1 MQSIFVLNTQ
11 KKNKKGVD
19 TLNKDIISFDLGC
32 NFDYKLFDLID
43 KYDEK
48 HSIKSFFGKLK
59 FDGLPG
65 GRAASIIPN
74 FTFDQLKDYVDECK
88 KRDIDF
94 NYLINPLSL
103 DQDELDPVI
112 GKKLRDFLHTAYDIG
127 IRSFTLNSPILVKYA
142 KNEFKDIFITLGLY
156 AYPTTIQHIE
166 YWRSWGIDEITLD
179 HSFNRKFDLLKKLMT
194 QYKDSDLH
202 LRVIANNL
210 CLKEC
215 PFRLAHGSFTGH
227 SDPNCTSMDYTLI
240 NCAYKKVTQPTAL
253 LTSEWIRPEDVHY
266 YRELCEETG
275 YDKFSL
281 KLVDRTRTTDFLER
295 VIKAYMTEHFD
306 GNLLQILN
314 WPESKNIVSIT
325 GGGDMSNLGMVV
337 PPSAGGAPQGMT
349 IPPMAGPPQ
358 GMPMGGPQGGPPQG
372 MPMGGPQ
379 GGPPQGMP
387 MGGPQ
392 GGPPMGMPM
401 GGPQGGPP
409 MGMPMGGPPKG
420 MPPFRFMDKL
430 KPEAMMT
437 YGRTMSFPNI
447 YIDNR
452 KLDGFLEHFVKDYNC
467 DKTLC
472 ANNILADG
480 ETAPNM
486 CAHCSGWAKKAI
498 SYNEQEVAQWKA
510 LAESVLR
517 GIETGSIYRQD

>member
-1 MQSIFVLNTQ
+1 M
-11 KKNKKGVD
+11 
-19 TLNKDIISFDLGC
+19 NKDIISFDLGC
-32 NFDYKLFDLID
+32 NFDYKLFELID

-48 HSIKSFFGKLK
+48 HAIKSFFGKLK
-59 FDGLPG
+59 FDGLSG
-65 GRAASIIPN
+65 GRAASIVPN
-74 FTFDQLKDYVDECK
+74 FTFDQLQEYVQECK

-103 DQDELDPVI
+103 DQDEINPSVS
-112 GKKLRDFLHTAYDIG
+112 KKIHDFMHTAYDIG
-127 IRSFTLNSPILVKYA
+127 IRSFTLNSPILIKYA
-142 KNEFKDIFITLGLY
+142 KSEFKDIFITLGLY

-166 YWRSWGIDEITLD
+166 YWRSWGVDEITLD
-179 HSFNRKFDLLKKLMT
+179 HSFNRKFGLLKKLMA

-240 NCAYKKVTQPTAL
+240 NCAYKKVSQPTAL
-253 LTSEWIRPEDVHY
+253 LTSEWIRPEDIHY

-295 VIKAYMTEHFD
+295 VIKAYMTEHYD

-325 GGGDMSNLGMVV
+325 GGGNGAALGMPVPPSPEDAPKDFVV
-337 PPSAGGAPQGMT
+337 PPMVIGA
-349 IPPMAGPPQ
+349 PQ
-358 GMPMGGPQGGPPQG
+358 GMPMGAPQG
-372 MPMGGPQ
+372 MPMGAPH
-379 GGPPQGMP
+379 GM
-387 MGGPQ
+387 
-392 GGPPMGMPM
+392 
-401 GGPQGGPP
+401 
-409 MGMPMGGPPKG
+409 PKG

-430 KPEAMMT
+430 KPEAMMA
-437 YGRTMSFPNI
+437 YGRTMNFPNI

-452 KLDGFLEHFVKDYNC
+452 KLDGFLEHFVNDYNC

-472 ANNILADG
+472 ADNIIANG

-486 CAHCSGWAKKAI
+486 CSHCSGWAKKAI
-498 SYNEQEVAQWKA
+498 SFNEQEVKQWMGV
-510 LAESVLR
+510 AESVLR
-517 GIETGSIYRQD
+517 GIETGSIFKQD